1 LKIGI
6 EELRGI
12 DGNCE
17 RKLQKMKYMVE
28 ISIKNTIRLQHDW
41 KFADFINKNKLDATF
56 ESNLTTGL
64 KLDSKHQFKSQS
76 HCNESF
82 DTSRNR

>member
-1 LKIGI
+1 MYESKIENWIEIEDYNTIQIANLLKIGI

-41 KFADFINKNKLDATF
+41 KFADFINKI
-56 ESNLTTGL
+56 G
-64 KLDSKHQFKSQS
+64 
-76 HCNESF
+76 CNV
-82 DTSRNR
+82 